1 MGLAADRGPAYKVT
15 RNLEATMTDQIRI
28 TAQPDTNPNRF
39 QFLVDRDVWS
49 EHILFVDRA
58 NAEKGSPLALKLFDL
73 SGVVRVEFHGR
84 QVLVTQDGNA
94 DWTIL
99 AKEVGGVV
107 REHIGAGETV
117 VVEGFEP
124 DLTDE
129 EKLRIKVQVV
139 VDKEINPGIAMHGG
153 FVTILDVQGQ
163 KVFIKMG
170 GGCQGCGSADVTL
183 KQGVERMIRDNV
195 PEVEAVLDSTDH
207 ASGLNPYYQPG
218 AAPM

>member
-1 MGLAADRGPAYKVT
+1 
-15 RNLEATMTDQIRI
+15 
-28 TAQPDTNPNRF
+28 
-39 QFLVDRDVWS
+39 
-49 EHILFVDRA
+49 
-58 NAEKGSPLALKLFDL
+58 
-73 SGVVRVEFHGR
+73 
-84 QVLVTQDGNA
+84 
-94 DWTIL
+94 L